1 MSLFAITA
9 PSVPD
14 DLCPVTHCITML
26 HPPYSNLDEL
36 TYHNIA
42 DETMDSLAEYFE
54 DIGDTLSQ
62 SHQEYDVHFGVSELQ
77 PWRGGGG
84 GGAPYSI
91 IESWQCLSY
100 MFLEFKIAIL
110 YIFGWSLN

>member
-1 MSLFAITA
+1 MSLFAITT

-26 HPPYSNLDEL
+26 QPPYSNLDEL

-77 PWRGGGG
+77 PWRGGG
-84 GGAPYSI
+84 
-91 IESWQCLSY
+91 
-100 MFLEFKIAIL
+100 
-110 YIFGWSLN
+110 SLQYY